1 MESRATARRLAALAM
16 LLIAGI
22 LAGAQLG
29 KIAPLV
35 DWYQREAGYSLVT
48 VGWLISTLGLFVA
61 LAALP
66 AAFAIDRV
74 GLYASFVV
82 SSAALAVGGVILA
95 SFDAPTLVLG
105 GRMIEALG
113 YLAIVI
119 ATPALL
125 AALAPQRLKAP
136 ALAVWGGFVPLG
148 YAFVDFSAAALLPA
162 VSPQTYLLVVSLA
175 FAAAAATAAVLA
187 LGLRPAGGDVAG
199 RAPAPLSA
207 TFTRPVLA
215 VAAAFGAYVVL
226 SLGFFSFLPSF
237 AGDGTGAILLS
248 AGFVALLVPFG
259 NALAGFLVE
268 GRTARYIGWLTVA
281 GFLASAAS
289 AVPFFA
295 SPDPVIATAASVVFA
310 IAGGV
315 VASALFASIPSIVP
329 PGGSAAVGIGLVA
342 QSGGVGTL
350 IGPPIAGYVISDFGW
365 AGFGWFLA
373 AISIVGVV
381 CLVPLLTT
389 RPVASTA

>member
-1 MESRATARRLAALAM
+1 MTSNGNARRIAALVM
-16 LLIAGI
+16 LLAAGI
-22 LAGAQLG
+22 LAGAQLA

-48 VGWLISTLGLFVA
+48 IGWLTSTLGLFVA

-74 GLYASFVV
+74 GMYTSFVL
-82 SSAALAVGGVILA
+82 SSAALAIGGVMLA
-95 SFDAPTLVLG
+95 AFEAPAAVLSGRLV
-105 GRMIEALG
+105 EALG
-113 YLAIVI
+113 YLVIVI

-125 AALAPQRLKAP
+125 AALAPDRLKAP

-148 YAFVDFSAAALLPA
+148 YGFADFSAAALLPIIA
-162 VSPQTYLLVVSLA
+162 PQAYLMVVALC
-175 FAAAAATAAVLA
+175 FALCAAGAAVLS
-187 LGLRPAGGDVAG
+187 LRLKPAGSDATAN
-199 RAPAPLSA
+199 RQSA
-207 TFTRPVLA
+207 TIGSTFTVPVGA

-259 NALAGFLVE
+259 NVLAGILVE
-268 GRTARYIGWLTVA
+268 GRSARFIAWLTVV

-289 AVPFFA
+289 AVPFFS
-295 SPDPVIATAASVVFA
+295 SPDPVIATASAVVFA

-315 VASALFASIPSIVP
+315 VASALFASIPSVVP
-329 PGGSAAVGIGLVA
+329 LGGSVAVGIGLVA
-342 QSGGVGTL
+342 QSGGLGTL
-350 IGPPIAGYVISDFGW
+350 VGPPLAGYVISEFAW
-365 AGFGWFLA
+365 SGFGWFLA
-373 AISIVGVV
+373 GISLLGIV
-381 CLVPLLTT
+381 CLVPMLRTG
-389 RPVASTA
+389 PPSA

>member
-1 MESRATARRLAALAM
+1 MKSNGNVRRIAALAM
-16 LLIAGI
+16 LLLAGI
-22 LAGAQLG
+22 LAGAQLA

-48 VGWLISTLGLFVA
+48 IGWLTSILGLFVA

-66 AAFAIDRV
+66 AAFAIDRI
-74 GLYASFVV
+74 GMYASFVG

-95 SFDAPTLVLG
+95 AFEAPAAVLAGRLV
-105 GRMIEALG
+105 EALG

-125 AALAPQRLKAP
+125 AALAPERLKAP
-136 ALAVWGGFVPLG
+136 ALAIWGGFVPLG
-148 YAFVDFSAAALLPA
+148 YAFADFSAAALLPA
-162 VSPQTYLLVVSLA
+162 VRPQAYLMVVALCFA
-175 FAAAAATAAVLA
+175 FCAAAAAILA
-187 LGLRPAGGDVAG
+187 LGLKPAGGDARD
-199 RAPAPLSA
+199 RAAASLGS
-207 TFTRPVLA
+207 TFNLPVGA
-215 VAAAFGAYVVL
+215 VAASFGAYVVL

-259 NALAGFLVE
+259 NVLAGILVE
-268 GRTARYIGWLTVA
+268 GRGARFIAWLTVA

-289 AVPFFA
+289 AVPFFS
-295 SPDPVIATAASVVFA
+295 SPDPIIATAAAVVFA

-315 VASALFASIPSIVP
+315 VASALFASIPSVVP
-329 PGGSAAVGIGLVA
+329 AGGSVAVGIGLVA

-350 IGPPIAGYVISDFGW
+350 VGPPLAGYVISEFAW
-365 AGFGWFLA
+365 PGFGWFLA
-373 AISIVGVV
+373 VVSVLGIV
-381 CLVPLLTT
+381 CLMPMLRSRPLS
-389 RPVASTA
+389 A

>member
-1 MESRATARRLAALAM
+1 METGYDVRRLAALAM
-16 LLIAGI
+16 LLVAGI

-35 DWYQREAGYSLVT
+35 EWYQSEAGYSLVT
-48 VGWLISTLGLFVA
+48 IGWLISILGLFVA
-61 LAALP
+61 LVALP
-66 AAFAIDRV
+66 AAFAIDRA

-82 SSAALAVGGVILA
+82 SSAALAVGGLVLA
-95 SFDAPTLVLG
+95 SFDSPVLVLT
-105 GRMIEALG
+105 GRIVEALG
-113 YLAIVI
+113 YLVIVI

-125 AALAPQRLKAP
+125 AALAPPRLKAP

-162 VSPQTYLLVVSLA
+162 VAPQTYLLVVSLA
-175 FAAAAATAAVLA
+175 FAAAAAGAALLA
-187 LGLRPAGGDVAG
+187 LGLPPLGETQDARQAA
-199 RAPAPLSA
+199 APGS
-207 TFTRPVLA
+207 TFTRPVVA
-215 VAAAFGAYVVL
+215 VAASFGAYVVL

-248 AGFVALLVPFG
+248 AGFVALLVPLG
-259 NALAGFLVE
+259 NALAGVLVE
-268 GRTARYIGWLTVA
+268 GRTARYIGWLSVA

-289 AVPFFA
+289 AVPFFS
-295 SPDPVIATAASVVFA
+295 SPDPIVATASAVVFA

-350 IGPPIAGYVISDFGW
+350 VGPPMAGWVITDFGW
-365 AGFGWFLA
+365 SGFGWFLA
-373 AISIVGVV
+373 VVSVAGVV
-381 CLVPLLTT
+381 CLIPLL
-389 RPVASTA
+389 RRGAAPG

>member
-1 MESRATARRLAALAM
+1 MDTRNDLRRLAALAM
-16 LLIAGI
+16 LLVAGI

-35 DWYQREAGYSLVT
+35 EWYQREAGYSLVT
-48 VGWLISTLGLFVA
+48 IGWLISILGLFVA
-61 LAALP
+61 LVALP
-66 AAFAIDRV
+66 AAFAIDRA

-82 SSAALAVGGVILA
+82 SSAALAVGGLVLA
-95 SFDAPTLVLG
+95 SFDAPALVLG

-113 YLAIVI
+113 YLVIVI

-148 YAFVDFSAAALLPA
+148 YAFVDFSATALLPA
-162 VSPQTYLLVVSLA
+162 VAPQTYLLVVSLA
-175 FAAAAATAAVLA
+175 FAAAAAAAALLA
-187 LGLRPAGGDVAG
+187 LGLPPLGEAQGPRKAA
-199 RAPAPLSA
+199 APGS

-248 AGFVALLVPFG
+248 AGFVALLVPLG
-259 NALAGFLVE
+259 NALAGVLVE
-268 GRTARYIGWLTVA
+268 GRNARSIGWLTVA

-289 AVPFFA
+289 AVPFFS
-295 SPDPVIATAASVVFA
+295 SPDPAVATAAAVVFA

-350 IGPPIAGYVISDFGW
+350 VGPPLAGWVITDFGW
-365 AGFGWFLA
+365 TGFGWFLA
-373 AISIVGVV
+373 AVSVVGVL
-381 CLVPLLTT
+381 CLLPLL
-389 RPVASTA
+389 RRSPVPA

>member
-1 MESRATARRLAALAM
+1 MKPNGSVRRIAALVM
-16 LLIAGI
+16 LLLAGI
-22 LAGAQLG
+22 LAGAQLA

-48 VGWLISTLGLFVA
+48 IGWLTSTLGLFVA

-74 GLYASFVV
+74 GMYASFVGA
-82 SSAALAVGGVILA
+82 SAALAIGGVMLA
-95 SFDAPTLVLG
+95 AFEAPAAVLSGRLV
-105 GRMIEALG
+105 EALG
-113 YLAIVI
+113 YLVIVI

-125 AALAPQRLKAP
+125 AARAPERLKAP

-148 YAFVDFSAAALLPA
+148 YAFADFSAAALLP
-162 VSPQTYLLVVSLA
+162 VVTPQAYLLIVALC
-175 FAAAAATAAVLA
+175 FALCAAGAAVLA
-187 LGLRPAGGDVAG
+187 LGLEPLGGDAAAERVPVTI
-199 RAPAPLSA
+199 RS
-207 TFTRPVLA
+207 TFTVPVGA

-259 NALAGFLVE
+259 NVLAGILVE
-268 GRTARYIGWLTVA
+268 GRGPRFIAWLTVA
-281 GFLASAAS
+281 GFLASAVS

-295 SPDPVIATAASVVFA
+295 SPDPVVATAAAVVFA

-315 VASALFASIPSIVP
+315 VASALFASIPSVVP
-329 PGGSAAVGIGLVA
+329 VGGSVAVGIGLVA
-342 QSGGVGTL
+342 QTGGLGTL
-350 IGPPIAGYVISDFGW
+350 VGPPLAGYVISEFAW
-365 AGFGWFLA
+365 QGFGWFLA
-373 AISIVGVV
+373 IVSLLGIV
-381 CLVPLLTT
+381 CLVPML
-389 RPVASTA
+389 RGRSQRA